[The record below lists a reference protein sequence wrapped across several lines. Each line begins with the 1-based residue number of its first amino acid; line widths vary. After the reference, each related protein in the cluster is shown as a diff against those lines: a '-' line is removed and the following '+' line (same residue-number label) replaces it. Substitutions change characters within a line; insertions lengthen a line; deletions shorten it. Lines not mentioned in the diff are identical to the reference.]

1 MKKKF
6 RVYFAST
13 SFGPNGVPIV
23 DALRAVSEV
32 HGQHLP
38 PVLIND
44 DKYQIRDLARIG
56 VVWGGS
62 FAKLRSDAPHI
73 IDAQN
78 TERQIELED
87 GDSILEKCY
96 FQYRE
101 FSNLIVWQN
110 SRDAG
115 GLSRAADYMS
125 QIFGGAVTLPQIQNQ
140 AELEKVLNGQL
151 YEVEFCYAR
160 TLSMPLGGEV
170 EWSQHAMDMMAPIDA
185 AKARFTLRAPR
196 GGSLTARAGQLAR
209 EMLGI
214 AGTEKVRVRIS
225 AEDDPIDLF
234 MAPLRDNIEL
244 SIVDGYPQRVEA
256 LAELEAAYDRNR
268 KFIGAAA

>member
-1 MKKKF
+1 MRKKF
-6 RVYFAST
+6 RVYFAMT
-13 SFGPNGVPIV
+13 SFGPNGVPV
-23 DALRAVSEV
+23 MAALQSASDA

-38 PVLIND
+38 PVSINED
-44 DKYQIRDLARIG
+44 RYQIRDLVRVG
-56 VVWGGS
+56 MVWGGS

-73 IDAQN
+73 VDSQN
-78 TERQIELED
+78 TERQIELD
-87 GDSILEKCY
+87 AGDSILEKCY

-101 FSNLIVWQN
+101 NSNLIVWQN
-110 SRDAG
+110 SRNTG

-151 YEVEFCYAR
+151 YEVEFDYAR
-160 TLSMPLGGEV
+160 TPSLPLGGDV

-185 AKARFTLRAPR
+185 ARARFMLRAPR
-196 GGSLTARAGQLAR
+196 GGSLTARAGQFVR
-209 EMLGI
+209 EMLGT
-214 AGTEKVRVRIS
+214 AGTEKIRVRIS

-234 MAPLRDNIEL
+234 MAPLRDTIEL
-244 SIVDGYPQRVEA
+244 SIVDGYPQRAEA

-268 KFIGAAA
+268 KFIGTAA